1 MIRVLIADDFPII
14 RQGIIQTLAET
25 GDIQAVD
32 EVGSGRE
39 LIDKIQEKDYD
50 VIVLDI
56 SMPGR
61 GGLETLKQIKII
73 KPKIPVL
80 ILSMHPEDQ
89 YAIRAMKSG
98 ASGYVNKGK
107 DIGELVEA
115 IRRVASGRKY
125 VSETLAENLA
135 MAIDQNYTGP
145 LHKSLS
151 DREFEV
157 FRKIASGK
165 TVSEVADQMALSVKT
180 VSTYRSRIL
189 LKMSMKNNA
198 ELTRYA
204 IQNAIVE

>member
-25 GDIQAVD
+25 GDIEVAD
-32 EVGSGRE
+32 EVGSGQE
-39 LIDKIQEKDYD
+39 LIGKVQEKDYD

-61 GGLETLKQIKII
+61 GGLETLKQLKTL

-80 ILSMHPEDQ
+80 ILSMHPEEQ

-107 DIGELVEA
+107 DLGELVEA

-135 MAIDQNYTGP
+135 MAIDQNHDGP
-145 LHKSLS
+145 LHISLS

-189 LKMSMKNNA
+189 MKMSMKNNA

-204 IQNAIVE
+204 IQNDIVE